1 MAQHLVMFLPFP
13 SEAIQAQFPHNQ
25 FGDFRKELRLE
36 VYPHSLR
43 NNHMN
48 IQTVS
53 TQLGGKTLTL
63 ETGRMAKQADASIF
77 VSYGDSR
84 VLVTAVSAKDPKPGI
99 DFMPLTVEFAERHYS
114 AGKIPGS
121 FHKREGRPTTEAT
134 LSARIIDRP
143 NRPLFPEGYYHDTQV
158 IATILATDLDADVE
172 MAAAIGAGAALH
184 ISDIPF
190 AGPTATVRI
199 GRIAGKF
206 IVNPTF
212 KQMQEETDIEI
223 VVSGTKNAIM
233 MVEGGAHEASEA
245 DCLAA
250 ILLGH
255 EEIKKICALI
265 EELRKKAGKE
275 KRAFKGVETSADLVK
290 QIDGLAKDGLNKA
303 LHTKEKQARYST
315 VKEVKKKTIETL
327 VTAAMKESD
336 PKGSDTK
343 EKEVKRLFD
352 LLQYNLMRE
361 MILADKI
368 RIDGRDMKTIRP
380 ITVEAGVLPKVHGSS
395 LFTRGETQVLSVA
408 TLGTGDDEQIVDTIY
423 ENTMKKFMLH
433 YNFPPYSVGETG
445 RFGGQSRREIGH
457 GALAERSIAAMLP
470 DHADFPYTIRIVAET
485 LESNGSSSMGT
496 VCSASMALMDA
507 GVPYPKPVAGIA
519 MGLIKEDARVAIL
532 SDILGDEDHLGDMDF
547 KVAGTKDGITGIQMD
562 IKIEGV
568 DGAIMKQALEQ
579 AHAGRLHILGEMA
592 KAISEPRTE
601 MNQNAPRIT
610 TIKVPVDQIGAVI
623 GPSGKVIK
631 DIIAKTGAKVNIAD
645 DGTCSVASN
654 DAAAAQKAV
663 QMIQN
668 IIAVVEVGKTYTGP
682 VKKITDFGAFIGV
695 LPSQDG
701 LLHISEIA
709 HERVNAVSDFLK
721 EGDMVEVKV
730 LDVDS
735 MGKIRLSRKALMPL
749 PEGYVPP
756 PPREPRPQGDRGDRG
771 GSGGGGRFN
780 GNRGGGGGDRGGARG
795 PRN

>member
-1 MAQHLVMFLPFP
+1 MSHKF
-13 SEAIQAQFPHNQ
+13 
-25 FGDFRKELRLE
+25 D
-36 VYPHSLR
+36 
-43 NNHMN
+43 

-53 TQLGGKTLTL
+53 MQLGGKTLTI
-63 ETGRMAKQADASIF
+63 ETGRLAKQADAAVF

-84 VLVTAVSAKDPKPGI
+84 VLVTACSAKDPKPGI

-134 LSARIIDRP
+134 LAARIIDRP

-158 IATILATDLDADVE
+158 IATIMATDLDADVE

-184 ISDIPF
+184 LSDVPF
-190 AGPTATVRI
+190 AGPTATVRV
-199 GRIAGKF
+199 GRINGKF
-206 IVNPTF
+206 VINPTWS
-212 KQMQEETDIEI
+212 QMQTETDIEI
-223 VVSGTKNAIM
+223 VVSGTAKAIM
-233 MVEGGAHEASEA
+233 MVEGGAREASEA

-255 EEIKKICALI
+255 EEIKKICAI
-265 EELRKKAGKE
+265 VEDLRKRAGKE
-275 KRAFKGVETSADLVK
+275 KRSFKALETPAELMK
-290 QIDGLAKDGLNKA
+290 QIEGLAKDSLNKG
-303 LHTKEKQARYST
+303 LHTKEKQARYQMT
-315 VKEVKKKTIETL
+315 KDAKKATIEAL
-327 VTAAMKESD
+327 VPASLKESD
-336 PKGSDTK
+336 PKGADVK

-361 MILADKI
+361 MILSSKI
-368 RIDGRDMKTIRP
+368 RIDGRDMTTIRP

-395 LFTRGETQVLSVA
+395 LFTRGETQVMSIA
-408 TLGTGDDEQIVDTIY
+408 TLGTADDEQIVDTIY
-423 ENTMKKFMLH
+423 QNSMKRFMLH

-470 DHADFPYTIRIVAET
+470 SYDQFPYTIRLVAET

-496 VCSASMALMDA
+496 VCSCSMALMDA

-519 MGLIKEDARVAIL
+519 MGLIKEDSRIAVL

-568 DGAIMKQALEQ
+568 DAAIMKQALEQ
-579 AHAGRLHILGEMA
+579 AHKGRLHILGEMA
-592 KAISEPRTE
+592 KAISEPRSE

-623 GPSGKVIK
+623 GPGGKIIK
-631 DIIAKTGAKVNIAD
+631 DIIAKTGAKVNIED
-645 DGTCSVASN
+645 DGTCSIASN
-654 DAAAAQKAV
+654 DAEAAERAV
-663 QMIQN
+663 QMVMD
-668 IIAVVEVGKTYTGP
+668 IIAVVEVGKTYKGP

-701 LLHISEIA
+701 LLHISEISY
-709 HERVNAVSDFLK
+709 ERVNNVSDVLK
-721 EGDMVEVKV
+721 EGDIIEVKV

-735 MGKIRLSRKALMPL
+735 MGKIRLSRKALLPV

-756 PPREPRPQGDRGDRG
+756 PPREPRPAGGGFDRG
-771 GSGGGGRFN
+771 GR
-780 GNRGGGGGDRGGARG
+780 GGGDRGGRG
-795 PRN
+795 GGDRGGSRPRN

>member
-1 MAQHLVMFLPFP
+1 M
-13 SEAIQAQFPHNQ
+13 
-25 FGDFRKELRLE
+25 
-36 VYPHSLR
+36 
-43 NNHMN
+43 MN

-53 TQLGGKTLTL
+53 TKLGDKTLTI
-63 ETGRMAKQADASIF
+63 ETGRLAKQADASVL

-84 VLVTAVSAKDPKPGI
+84 VLVTVCSAKDPKPGI
-99 DFMPLTVEFAERHYS
+99 DFMPLTIEFAERHYS

-134 LSARIIDRP
+134 LAARIIDRP

-184 ISDIPF
+184 LSDVPF

-199 GRIAGKF
+199 GRINGQF

-212 KQMQEETDIEI
+212 SQIKSETDLEI

-233 MVEGGAHEASEA
+233 MIEGGAREASEA
-245 DCLAA
+245 DCLSA
-250 ILLGH
+250 ILMGH
-255 EEIKKICALI
+255 EEVKKVCAII
-265 EELRKKAGKE
+265 EELRTKAGKP
-275 KRAFKGVETSADLVK
+275 KRAFKLLENDAGLVK

-303 LHTKEKQARYST
+303 LRTKEKAIRYQSVKDIKKAT
-315 VKEVKKKTIETL
+315 VE
-327 VTAAMKESD
+327 AMVPASLKDSD
-336 PKGSDTK
+336 PKAADVK
-343 EKEVKRLFD
+343 EKEVKRLVE

-361 MILADKI
+361 MILTDKI
-368 RIDGRDMKTIRP
+368 RIDGRDTLTVRP
-380 ITVEAGVLPKVHGSS
+380 IEVEAGILPMVHGSG

-423 ENTMKKFMLH
+423 EDTMKKFMLH

-445 RFGGQSRREIGH
+445 RFGGTSRREIGH

-470 DHADFPYTIRIVAET
+470 KHSEFPYTIRIVAET

-507 GVPYPKPVAGIA
+507 GVPFPKPVAGIA
-519 MGLIKEDARVAIL
+519 MGLIKEGSRVAVL
-532 SDILGDEDHLGDMDF
+532 TDILGDEDHLGDMDF

-568 DGAIMKQALEQ
+568 DAAIMKQALEQ
-579 AHAGRLHILGEMA
+579 AQKGRLHILGEMS
-592 KAISEPRTE
+592 KAISAPRGDL
-601 MNQNAPRIT
+601 NKNAPRIT
-610 TIKVPVDQIGAVI
+610 TIKVPVDMIGAVI
-623 GPSGKVIK
+623 GPSGKIIK
-631 DIIAKTGAKVNIAD
+631 DIIAKTGAKVNIED

-654 DAAAAQKAV
+654 DSEAAAKAIA
-663 QMIQN
+663 MIQN
-668 IIAVVEVGKTYTGP
+668 IIAVVEVGAIYKGP

-701 LLHISEIA
+701 LLHISEISY
-709 HERVNAVSDFLK
+709 ERVNNVSDVLK
-721 EGDMVEVKV
+721 EGDIIEVKV
-730 LDVDS
+730 LEVDPQ
-735 MGKIRLSRKALMPL
+735 GKIRLSRKALLPV

-756 PPREPRPQGDRGDRG
+756 APRGERP
-771 GSGGGGRFN
+771 SS
-780 GNRGGGGGDRGGARG
+780 GGDRGPRRDQGGAG
-795 PRN
+795 PRPATGPKGNGGFGAK

>member
-1 MAQHLVMFLPFP
+1 MSH
-13 SEAIQAQFPHNQ
+13 QF
-25 FGDFRKELRLE
+25 
-36 VYPHSLR
+36 
-43 NNHMN
+43 N

-53 TQLGGKTLTL
+53 MQLGGKNLTI
-63 ETGRMAKQADASIF
+63 ETGRLAKQADAAVL

-84 VLVTAVSAKDPKPGI
+84 VLVTVCSAKDPKPGI

-143 NRPLFPEGYYHDTQV
+143 NRPLFPEGYYHDTQL
-158 IATILATDLDADVE
+158 IATILATDLDSDVE

-184 ISDIPF
+184 LSDIPF
-190 AGPTATVRI
+190 NGPTATVRV
-199 GRIAGKF
+199 GRIQGKF
-206 IVNPTF
+206 VINPSWSQLQT
-212 KQMQEETDIEI
+212 ETDLEVI
-223 VVSGTKNAIM
+223 VSGTSKAIM
-233 MVEGGAHEASEA
+233 MVEGGAREASEA

-255 EEIKKICALI
+255 EEIKKVCAI
-265 EELRKKAGKE
+265 VEDLRKKAGKE
-275 KRAFKGVETSADLVK
+275 KRAFTPLETPAELMK
-290 QIDGLAKDGLNKA
+290 QIEDISKLALNKA
-303 LHTKEKQARYST
+303 LHTKEKQARSQM
-315 VKEVKKKTIETL
+315 VKDAKKATL
-327 VTAAMKESD
+327 EALVPSSLKESN
-336 PKGSDTK
+336 PKAADVK
-343 EKEVKRLFD
+343 EKEVKRLVE

-361 MILADKI
+361 MILSDKV

-380 ITVEAGVLPKVHGSS
+380 ISVEAGVLPKVHGSA

-408 TLGTGDDEQIVDTIY
+408 TLGTSDDEQIVDNIY
-423 ENTMKKFMLH
+423 QNSMKRFMLH

-457 GALAERSIAAMLP
+457 GALAERSISAMLP
-470 DHADFPYTIRIVAET
+470 NYDQFPYTIRLVAET

-496 VCSASMALMDA
+496 ICSCSMALMDA

-519 MGLIKEDARVAIL
+519 MGLIKEGARTAVL

-547 KVAGTKDGITGIQMD
+547 KVAGTQDGITGIQMD

-568 DGAIMKQALEQ
+568 DAAIMKQALEQ
-579 AHAGRLHILGEMA
+579 AHQGRLHILSEMA
-592 KAISEPRTE
+592 KAIATPRTDL
-601 MNQNAPRIT
+601 NSNAPRIT
-610 TIKVPVDQIGAVI
+610 TVKVPVDQIGAVI

-631 DIIAKTGAKVNIAD
+631 DIIAKTGAKVNIED
-645 DGTCSVASN
+645 DGTCSIASS
-654 DAAAAQKAV
+654 DAAAAARAV
-663 QMIQN
+663 QMVMD

-682 VKKITDFGAFIGV
+682 VKKITDFGAFIGI

-701 LLHISEIA
+701 LLHISEISY
-709 HERVNAVSDFLK
+709 ERVNSVFDVMK
-721 EGDMVEVKV
+721 EGDLIEVKV

-735 MGKIRLSRKALMPL
+735 MGKIRLSRKALLPV
-749 PEGYVPP
+749 PEGYMPP
-756 PPREPRPQGDRGDRG
+756 PPREPRPSSSGDRG
-771 GSGGGGRFN
+771 GRGGGGFDR
-780 GNRGGGGGDRGGARG
+780 GGRGGGGGNR